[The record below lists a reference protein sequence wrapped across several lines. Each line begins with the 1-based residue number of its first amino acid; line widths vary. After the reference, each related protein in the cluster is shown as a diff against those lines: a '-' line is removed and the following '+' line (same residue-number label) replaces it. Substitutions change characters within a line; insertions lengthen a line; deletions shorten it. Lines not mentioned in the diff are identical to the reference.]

1 MVSMAAER
9 ILLIDDD
16 TDDQLF
22 FMEVVEELN
31 PQIICDVADNGLVG
45 LQLLEKGNLPQIIF
59 LDLNMPYM
67 NGFDFLQHFQKE
79 PSWKH
84 IPVVIFTTSSQQR
97 DIDRSIALGARA
109 FLTKPNS
116 VQELKASL
124 QSILSYDFLHAN
136 QSIRIF

>member
-9 ILLIDDD
+9 ILLVDDD

-31 PQIICDVADNGLVG
+31 PQVVCEVADNGLVG
-45 LQLLEKGNLPQIIF
+45 LEILKQGNLPQIIF

-67 NGFDFLQHFQKE
+67 NGFDFLHHFQQE
-79 PSWKH
+79 EAWKN

-97 DIDRSIALGARA
+97 DVDRSMKLGARA

-116 VQELKASL
+116 VQELKTSL
-124 QSILSYDFLHAN
+124 ESILSHDFLHAN
-136 QSIRIF
+136 QSMRIF